1 MDDYV
6 KIIVSIGNTK
16 IYTGVRIIKKSKWAK
31 GITYIIGVLL
41 VVLYWNIDS
50 SEKIQSDW
58 LLPIILISEALLI
71 VNMALLIQWKRNYEK
86 DNSWSYEFIIFVLC
100 LNIAALA
107 WISGL
112 LIT

>member
-6 KIIVSIGNTK
+6 KIIRSSGILK
-16 IYTGVRIIKKSKWAK
+16 YPLEREKKKSKWAK
-31 GITYIIGVLL
+31 GLTYIIGVLL
-41 VVLYWNIDS
+41 VFLYWNIDS
-50 SEKIQSDW
+50 SEKDQTDW

-71 VNMALLIQWKRNYEK
+71 VNMALLIQWQRNYEK

-100 LNIAALA
+100 LSIGALV

-112 LIT
+112 LIN